1 MNSKTIPLVASIT
14 LIVSILLSSCMSQ
27 DDIPQGTGEG
37 YGSGLN
43 TTPTSYFASELL
55 STTTTTYVSTT
66 TSRIIETTT
75 TTKKNTPTAS
85 KSVILKT
92 TTASKNGSNEIPII
106 EEKERIEFNV
116 TKMTFFSP
124 LTKPHGSSNTENIRA
139 TKAAISQ
146 LKQSLSTYQKI
157 DNDLKENLALATK
170 HLEESKILFQESK
183 TNAEKAKQNGNGGAY
198 LAYQNSINIRKEN
211 VKYYEDIII
220 NLKATLNGCE
230 QQINSIQGNIETLE
244 EYLQKLEVQQK
255 WNDRQSIIYF

>member
-1 MNSKTIPLVASIT
+1 MNSKTIPLTASIT

-27 DDIPQGTGEG
+27 DDIPQGIGEC

-66 TSRIIETTT
+66 TSRIIKTTT

-124 LTKPHGSSNTENIRA
+124 LTKPHGSSNTENIRT

-230 QQINSIQGNIETLE
+230 QQINSIQENIETLE
-244 EYLQKLEVQQK
+244 EYLQKLEVQ
-255 WNDRQSIIYF
+255 